1 MPRTRNWTPQAISEV
16 SQEAATGVDAQAAS
30 GTKSTVAFAANH
42 DVIHGAPIVVV
53 VKSLLA
59 ADTAYDAAGAITY
72 VGGGA
77 KPVLANKYRIL
88 SIRTV
93 RRALRTGNSPDH
105 DLKVE
110 MGDGAASES
119 FTDVVATVDVD
130 SESTLNLPVDRI
142 VINSAATVW
151 STGRTLRCQ
160 QSVAGTTTTG
170 TAEVDFI
177 ITMVPT
183 NEAIS

>member
-1 MPRTRNWTPQAISEV
+1 MPRTRNWNPQAISEV

-30 GTKSTVAFAANH
+30 GTRSTVAFAANH
-42 DVIHGAPIVVV
+42 DVIMGAPIVVV

-59 ADTAYDAAGAITY
+59 ADTAYDAAGAVTTI
-72 VGGGA
+72 GGT
-77 KPVLANKYRIL
+77 KPVLANKYRI
-88 SIRTV
+88 IKIQTI
-93 RRALRTGNSPDH
+93 RRALRTGGTPDH

-110 MGDGAASES
+110 VGDGAASES
-119 FTDVVATVDVD
+119 FTSVVATVDVD
-130 SESTLNLPVDRI
+130 AETTLNSPVDRI
-142 VINSAATVW
+142 LVNSAATVW
-151 STGRTLRCQ
+151 STGRTLQCQ
-160 QSVAGTTTTG
+160 QSVAGSTTTG